1 MHLQRRKLNFRETWN
16 LTVHQPISGNYY
28 PINGVFLIENIDTND
43 AAAIINDRCQGATS
57 LREGEIEIMIHRRI
71 LKDDARGVG
80 EPLNE

>member
-1 MHLQRRKLNFRETWN
+1 
-16 LTVHQPISGNYY
+16 
-28 PINGVFLIENIDTND
+28 LIENIDTND